1 MKRPNEMKLK
11 CGVAAL
17 GVILVGASISSPA
30 SAQEPGA
37 TTPFTMAV
45 VVDDAYGRAIVSGKF
60 DKAINRI
67 TADGNRSPNRFSHQ
81 NNLCVAYLKS
91 KETDKARI
99 ACDAAIAIAETQE
112 SRATKKNRDRA
123 LSVRASRSDLAIALS
138 NRGVLLA
145 ATGDAERARQDFVA
159 AINFQTDFS
168 ETVAANLDR
177 LDRWRAPE
185 A

>member
-11 CGVAAL
+11 RGVAAL
-17 GVILVGASISSPA
+17 GAILVGASISSPA

-37 TTPFTMAV
+37 TPFTMAV

-60 DKAINRI
+60 DKAIKKI
-67 TADGNRSPNRFSHQ
+67 TADGNRSTNRFSHQ

-112 SRATKKNRDRA
+112 SRATKKDRDRA
-123 LSVRASRSDLAIALS
+123 VLVRASHSDLAIALS

-177 LDRWRAPE
+177 LDRRRAPE